1 VVKSDET
8 DKEREPLLKDH
19 GCLADPVQTV
29 IGPDRQSAGGSRNWA
44 VAEDDQTSG
53 SLGLGR
59 LKDKLLGDLDCVLGL
74 TLVSFEEDA
83 MRIVGDEE
91 LLSNV
96 KEASV

>member
-1 VVKSDET
+1 M
-8 DKEREPLLKDH
+8 DKEREPLLKDQ

-29 IGPDRQSAGGSRNWA
+29 VGPDRQSARGSRNWV
-44 VAEDDQTSG
+44 VAEDNQTS
-53 SLGLGR
+53 R
-59 LKDKLLGDLDCVLGL
+59 LLGNLDCVLGL
-74 TLVSFEEDA
+74 TLVSFEKDA